1 VGYRFGPFEADF
13 QIFELRREGSRVRI
27 DRKVF
32 DLLRYL
38 IEHRER
44 VVDKAEL
51 LREVWSGDV
60 VVDAVV
66 ATAVARLRKALG
78 QAGAQGGPIQ
88 TVHGRGYRFISEVQ
102 PHTPLR
108 NGGAGASHGL
118 AQLDTDLHPGL
129 RDPFVGRDEVLQ
141 RLSGAL
147 DKALAGTVRVRLL
160 MGEPGIGKTRIC
172 QELAVR
178 ARLAGARV
186 CTGHCYEAERAEP
199 LWPWIQI
206 LRQAGQGHG
215 DALRALPEPL
225 QREIVALAPEL
236 AGAAGS
242 TPPATLDAEPRLSV
256 FDAITRM
263 LRELSRRE
271 PIVIVLDDLHWAD
284 PASLAFLGYFVDEI
298 GGARILVIATVRDV
312 ELLPGHPHLALL
324 ERLERSPTFKRI
336 ALGGLSVEDVA
347 RYLAE
352 FTGQNPAAGL
362 PARVHEC
369 TGGNAFFVRETART
383 LAWEALSAGQLQ
395 LDDVK
400 LPESA
405 RDVVRRRVALLPEP
419 TRRMLAAASVIGA
432 RFELNALAPMLD
444 MEMQVLLAAIDRA
457 VLARLMVRDDGVGR
471 FAFSHTLVRDTL
483 YEDLPSAA
491 KCELHL
497 AAGRALEQQRA
508 LRPAAA
514 SEIAFH
520 LHRALPQGDGNKV
533 LEYGVQAAKQASAA
547 GDHEA
552 AARWYGCAYEG
563 LCFVR
568 DADVNRSAEVMLA
581 LGREHGASG
590 RSSAAREALDRVLEL
605 STLGGASE
613 SWATAAR
620 QELER
625 LEREHAG
632 A

>member
-1 VGYRFGPFEADF
+1 VGYRFGAFEADF
-13 QIFELRREGSRVRI
+13 QIFELRRDGSRVRI

-38 IEHRER
+38 IEHRDR
-44 VVDKAEL
+44 VVDKTEL

-66 ATAVARLRKALG
+66 ATAVARLRRALG

-88 TVHGRGYRFISEVQ
+88 TVHGRGYRFVGEVQ
-102 PHTPLR
+102 TQLPLR
-108 NGGAGASHGL
+108 NAGLGAGKL

-129 RDPFVGRDEVLQ
+129 RDPFVGREEVLQ

-160 MGEPGIGKTRIC
+160 TGDPGIGKTRIC
-172 QELAVR
+172 QELAAR

-186 CTGHCYEAERAEP
+186 CTGHCYEAERGEP
-199 LWPWIQI
+199 LWPWIQV
-206 LRQAGQGHG
+206 LRQAMQGHSE
-215 DALRALPEPL
+215 ALRALPEHLQAELIPL
-225 QREIVALAPEL
+225 LPEL
-236 AGAAGS
+236 SGAGNSGAGATARVE
-242 TPPATLDAEPRLSV
+242 TEPRLALL
-256 FDAITRM
+256 DAITRV

-271 PIVIVLDDLHWAD
+271 PLVIVLDDLHWAD
-284 PASLAFLGYFVDEI
+284 PASLAFFGYFVEEI
-298 GGARILVIATVRDV
+298 GGARILIVATVRDA
-312 ELLPGHPHLALL
+312 ELSPGHPHLTLL
-324 ERLERSPTFKRI
+324 ERLERSPSFKRI
-336 ALGGLSVEDVA
+336 ALSGLGVDDVA
-347 RYLAE
+347 RYLGE
-352 FTGQNPAAGL
+352 FTGQQPPPGL
-362 PARVHEC
+362 AARVHEC
-369 TGGNAFFVRETART
+369 TDGNAFFVRETTRT
-383 LAWEALSAGQLQ
+383 LAWEALSAGQLE
-395 LDDVK
+395 LTEVK

-419 TRRMLAAASVIGA
+419 ARDVLAAASVVGVRWDVA
-432 RFELNALAPMLD
+432 TVSSMLELEMPALLS
-444 MEMQVLLAAIDRA
+444 AIDRA
-457 VLARLMVRDDGVGR
+457 LLARLLVRSDDGVGR
-471 FAFSHTLVRDTL
+471 FVFAHALVRDTL
-483 YEDLPSAA
+483 YDDLPSAQ

-497 AAGRALEQQRA
+497 AAGRALERQRA

-514 SEIAFH
+514 AEIVFH

-533 LEYGVQAAKQASAA
+533 LEYGVQAAQLASAA

-590 RSSAAREALDRVLEL
+590 RPGPAREALDRVLEL

-613 SWATAAR
+613 SWANAAR
-620 QELER
+620 RELER
-625 LEREHAG
+625 LERG
-632 A
+632 G